1 MVLNKQ
7 MLPVLGGNQQTSLR
21 FHCAVQS
28 GSTFKTN
35 SDSFLG
41 SPLIFSY
48 YYGPWATEKLGNK
61 ILGEAGGLLY
71 NIYVKKSKI
80 PKLQFTQQ
88 YHWGHSAT
96 KLKTML
102 TNCDPSWIYCQP
114 PSRVTVPNPTPPNHF
129 SLPLPVQFHEVKS
142 YGT

>member
-28 GSTFKTN
+28 GSTFKTY
-35 SDSFLG
+35 SDSFVG

-48 YYGPWATEKLGNK
+48 YYEPWATEKLGNK

-71 NIYVKKSKI
+71 NIYVKKVKYQNYSLLNSI
-80 PKLQFTQQ
+80 TGDTLQ
-88 YHWGHSAT
+88 
-96 KLKTML
+96 
-102 TNCDPSWIYCQP
+102 PS
-114 PSRVTVPNPTPPNHF
+114 
-129 SLPLPVQFHEVKS
+129 
-142 YGT
+142 